1 MNFPRPL
8 RIAAALSL
16 LSPACPSYAPVRA
29 GEVSDGQPATAQAVT
44 ITVRPGAR
52 QIFAGMGTSQHDFN
66 RPYGKLSPG
75 RRSLLARLTFGD
87 LRIRTLR
94 LWWNPAEYAPRPG
107 ARDTA
112 PFVDA
117 YLASN
122 LLADARANGV
132 TTLLLGPER
141 VPPYMLEDP
150 EKVDSPIKASE
161 VGNYAALLADFI
173 ARLRDDHAVRVDA
186 TGIANEPPWFT
197 PET

>member
-1 MNFPRPL
+1 MNRPRRMRTAVAL
-8 RIAAALSL
+8 AVLSL
-16 LSPACPSYAPVRA
+16 ACRDAGPVRA
-29 GEVSDGQPATAQAVT
+29 LEEPVGPPTPVEAVT
-44 ITVRPGAR
+44 ITVQPGAR
-52 QIFAGMGTSQHDFN
+52 QTFAGLGTSQHNFN

-75 RRSLLARLTFGD
+75 RRALLARLTFGD

-117 YLASN
+117 YLTSN

-141 VPPYMLEDP
+141 VPP
-150 EKVDSPIKASE
+150 
-161 VGNYAALLADFI
+161 
-173 ARLRDDHAVRVDA
+173 R
-186 TGIANEPPWFT
+186 
-197 PET
+197 